1 MEVLRQDQPPRWAH
15 AGKVLGLV
23 RSDAPKG
30 AQGKPCG
37 ASHIPKQ
44 HDCTK
49 GRGTSTKDN
58 LKTAAKVALAAG
70 VLAGGAYLIKSRY
83 ISPQDWEKHP
93 ANRLN
98 NPKMTEDEAQRIA
111 DEAIAG
117 GQKWDVQEKI
127 NARRRAE
134 RATECG
140 GGLGKIQAP
149 AKFDAQIVDPQC
161 QAGFGAFGTYYVHSS
176 EKYGIKV
183 FQSGAD
189 DDVKAEFRRLDK
201 ADYAGVNVPAP
212 IRINKVKDQYGDVKA
227 QTLVMSHMKEYKT
240 ISAVHHDAY
249 ARAANAPLIVQTK
262 IAREFRKLHT
272 AGLAHG
278 DIHSGNVMVHP
289 RSQRVALV
297 DFGYATE
304 LHDGRQPS
312 HYRNGVQNLLDDMNR
327 LPEFLGFDNRG
338 ADFLN
343 RYKGTLEN
351 VEKQAKELAK
361 FGGPDNEQRF
371 TIAVKRYH
379 DALERELLWDDRM
392 PRSRFVSGADQP
404 RIPGLTRRILTA
416 NLTSRHREAMESFA
430 GKRDLRV
437 FNEQAQ
443 KLGVKPQ
450 RLFLA
455 LKPERDARLARQ
467 RQQPFGT
474 PIRGTNFPSKPLEW
488 EN

>member
-1 MEVLRQDQPPRWAH
+1 MLRQDQPPRWAH

-37 ASHIPKQ
+37 ESHIPKQ
-44 HDCTK
+44 HKCSK
-49 GRGTSTKDN
+49 NSRSSNGNN
-58 LKTAAKVALAAG
+58 LQTAAKVALAAG

-392 PRSRFVSGADQP
+392 PRSRFVSGAEQP

-416 NLTSRHREAMESFA
+416 NANTRQRQLMEGLHNGNLTLFQDGA
-430 GKRDLRV
+430 K
-437 FNEQAQ
+437 N
-443 KLGVKPQ
+443 LGVKPA
-450 RLFLA
+450 RLFVA
-455 LKPERDARLARQ
+455 LKPERDARQARQ
-467 RQQPFGT
+467 RQRPFGT
-474 PIRGTNFPSKPLEW
+474 PLVP
-488 EN
+488 